1 MKKRI
6 LSILLVIVMMVAS
19 LLPVT
24 ALAAET
30 EDGSVTVGNGTD
42 TDSYIPTHSLYNYT
56 KSQTIVPASELT
68 ALNGKSIIGMSY
80 YPTSYSI
87 TRNVAIYLMET
98 DQDVLNTSFVNA
110 SGATAVYSGDV
121 QFTAD
126 TETHIDFNT
135 PYIYSGGNLLVTAL
149 DLTGTWSSGLQFYGV
164 KDNSDADY
172 FSRYAYTDSGPFDL
186 DPTTDSVTGTG
197 SKFRPKMA
205 FHIGYTVTNGTPESA
220 KETNHG
226 YITIDKT
233 SAAEDETV
241 TLTVAPSAGY
251 QLKAGTLK
259 VNDGAVTITCKG
271 IGKYE
276 FTMPAYAVTVTA
288 EFEQI
293 VLPYFFDFESD
304 FIAAGWTN
312 IDADGDGHDW
322 ITGTNKYGAEEW
334 GVEGSR
340 CAVSQSYENSV
351 GSFNADNWLFSPAI
365 TIPADGAIVSWYE
378 QSQDASYPESYT
390 VYVSE
395 TNTSTDTSKMTE
407 IFSGTAANP
416 WNQRSVEL
424 EAAEYAGKTVY
435 IAFRHH
441 SYDCYMLEIDN
452 FAVGAEA
459 PAHTHTV
466 TFDANGGS
474 VTTTSAETGTDGK
487 LDTLP
492 TPTRSGSYSFD
503 GWYTMKEGG
512 TKVDTNTVFTAA
524 ATIYAHWSWS
534 FSFADLPETGVTNI
548 TVPAG
553 NYYTGVAAKDAFI
566 LYWGENIKTNG
577 DFLLIDYV
585 DTDINGYHSWM
596 ITFVDGVAGATDGGF
611 AGNLFTIL
619 DLINSTTSDCW
630 INGTYSAIHTVTVE
644 NDGNGTASAD
654 TSSAAKGD
662 TVTLTATPNTGYHF
676 KEWQS
681 SDVTVSGDAFTMP
694 EKDVTVKAIFE
705 ADAPTTYTVT
715 FNMNGHGTQVADQ
728 TVEDGNKATKPAD
741 PTAEG
746 WTFGGWYEDAAFNVA
761 FNFDSAIEANTTIYA
776 KWTKNTPAPAPSGDS
791 TPTVTVPITGDENS
805 VKVSA
810 TVSGSTAT
818 IEDIKDADLAKVT
831 GGESVEIDLTGLKKD
846 VDTAKIPTAT
856 VEKIGEQAGMGVK
869 LTTATVF
876 FDKTATQEISDQAKG
891 NTVEL
896 VVDDIK
902 EVSLN
907 AVQKEAV
914 QKLDIARIID
924 AYLVSGGT
932 KLCTEGNGGFNGGK
946 AKVILPYE
954 LKSGSTA
961 ANYSVYYV
969 AEDGTLEKLNAKY
982 DTALK
987 AFVFDIEHFSN
998 YVVAYDENACPQDET
1013 CVYAKFTDA
1022 DTKAWYHDGVHF
1034 CVENGYMQGISKDKF
1049 APSGTLSRAMIVTM
1063 LWRLEGEPVVNYA
1076 MSFKDVPAGEWYTEA
1091 IRWAQSTGVVEG
1103 YSAEAF
1109 GPDDPISREQMATIL
1124 YRFAKNH
1131 KINVANAN
1139 KLVGFTDVN
1148 KISTWALDAMKWANA
1163 VGLVQGRTTT
1173 TLVPEVSITR
1183 AEAATMVQRYCE
1195 AFKK

>member
-6 LSILLVIVMMVAS
+6 LSLL
-19 LLPVT
+19 
-24 ALAAET
+24 LAAT
-30 EDGSVTVGNGTD
+30 MLL
-42 TDSYIPTHSLYNYT
+42 SL
-56 KSQTIVPASELT
+56 VPMT
-68 ALNGKSIIGMSY
+68 AF
-80 YPTSYSI
+80 
-87 TRNVAIYLMET
+87 A
-98 DQDVLNTSFVNA
+98 
-110 SGATAVYSGDV
+110 
-121 QFTAD
+121 
-126 TETHIDFNT
+126 
-135 PYIYSGGNLLVTAL
+135 
-149 DLTGTWSSGLQFYGV
+149 TGTEEVGG
-164 KDNSDADY
+164 
-172 FSRYAYTDSGPFDL
+172 
-186 DPTTDSVTGTG
+186 
-197 SKFRPKMA
+197 
-205 FHIGYTVTNGTPESA
+205 
-220 KETNHG
+220 
-226 YITIDKT
+226 KT
-233 SAAEDETV
+233 
-241 TLTVAPSAGY
+241 
-251 QLKAGTLK
+251 
-259 VNDGAVTITCKG
+259 
-271 IGKYE
+271 
-276 FTMPAYAVTVTA
+276 
-288 EFEQI
+288 
-293 VLPYFFDFESD
+293 LPYSFDFETD
-304 FIAAGWTN
+304 MKAEGWTN
-312 IDADGDGHDW
+312 IDADGDGQDW
-322 ITGTNKYGAEEW
+322 ITGTNKYGAEGF

-340 CAVSQSYENSV
+340 CAISQSFENV
-351 GSFNADNWLFSPAI
+351 GTQSFNADNWLFSPAI
-365 TIPADGAIVSWYE
+365 TIPADGAFVSWYE
-378 QSQDASYPESYT
+378 QSQDPSYPDFYE

-395 TNTSTDTSKMTE
+395 TNTSTDTSKMTK

-435 IAFRHH
+435 IAFRHLC
-441 SYDCYMLEIDN
+441 YDCYFLEIDN

-459 PAHTHTV
+459 PAYTV

-474 VTTTSAETGTDGK
+474 VTPTSAETGTDGK
-487 LDTLP
+487 LATLP

-512 TKVDTNTVFTAA
+512 TKVDTNTVFTAT
-524 ATIYAHWSWS
+524 ATIYAHWSRS
-534 FSFADLPETGVTNI
+534 FSFAHLPKTGVANI

-553 NYYTGVAAKDAFI
+553 DYYTGLAAKDAFI
-566 LYWGENIKTNG
+566 LYWDENINTDGN
-577 DFLLIDYV
+577 FILIDYV
-585 DTDINGYHSWM
+585 DTYNNNNGYHAWT
-596 ITFVDGVAGATDGGF
+596 ITIENGVPVATDGGF
-611 AGNLFTIL
+611 AEYYTTL
-619 DLINSTTSDCW
+619 DLINNMPFYASYDKW
-630 INGTYSAIHTVTVE
+630 VNGTYSAIHTHAPVLVNGQAATESAAGWKDYYECGCGALFEDE
-644 NDGNGTASAD
+644 NGTTPIENLDAWKAVGGNGYIQPLA
-654 TSSAAKGD
+654 
-662 TVTLTATPNTGYHF
+662 
-676 KEWQS
+676 
-681 SDVTVSGDAFTMP
+681 P
-694 EKDVTVKAIFE
+694 EI
-705 ADAPTTYTVT
+705 YTVT
-715 FNMNGHGTQVADQ
+715 FNMNGHGEQISAQ
-728 TVEDGNKATKPAD
+728 TITKGGNVTKPAD

-746 WTFGGWYEDAAFNVA
+746 WTFGGWYADATFSVT
-761 FNFDSAIEANTTIYA
+761 FNFDSAIDANTTIYA
-776 KWTKNTPAPAPSGDS
+776 KWTKNTPAPSGDS
-791 TPTVTVPITGDENS
+791 TPIVTVPVTGNENS
-805 VKVSA
+805 VNVSA

-818 IEDIKDADLAKVT
+818 VKPIKDADLAKVT

-856 VEKIGEQAGMGVK
+856 VEKIGEQAGMSVK
-869 LTTATVF
+869 LTTATVS
-876 FDKTATQEISDQAKG
+876 FDKTATQEVSDQAKG

-914 QKLDIARIID
+914 QKLDTALIID

-946 AKVILPYE
+946 ATVILPYE

-982 DTALK
+982 DTKLG

-998 YVVAYDENACPQDET
+998 YVVAYNENACPQDET

-1034 CVENGYMQGISKDKF
+1034 CVENGYMQGVSDTKF

-1063 LWRLEGEPVVNYA
+1063 LWRMEGKPVVNYA

-1131 KINVANAN
+1131 KINVANTNTLA
-1139 KLVGFTDVN
+1139 GFTDVN
-1148 KISTWALDAMKWANA
+1148 KVSAWALDAMKWANA